1 MIKNILKMRLQ
12 NVIFLYLSARLLVSL
27 ALFSTWSIDY
37 GIFYST
43 AKALSEDKILYSD
56 MFTHKGPAYFYFIS
70 IFGNIFGWGDYLI
83 VLPYFFTIIYFLFS
97 NLFLLSNLDLKYK
110 VKVFF
115 YILFLGI
122 FSFQNA
128 NASLVY
134 FQCANIIF
142 SITFILKFFDSKK
155 LLYLLLSMIFISISI
170 FTRLDTISIFLSII
184 LSLIITNRLSFLNII
199 IIFLTPMM
207 IYFLFKF
214 TYDFSLKELYWN
226 VVYFNSEYLRNYSE
240 YPILSMFYRPN
251 HFLIICASG
260 LFFSFII
267 LISSIKFIR
276 FYKIFTDILRK
287 RKNFCFILLI
297 LISFFL
303 ILTWLYSRVEANHH
317 VIILQLSL
325 YFLCLSFLIIFLKF
339 NLTISRPVF
348 LIVFL
353 SFLFTYLNSSFFFL
367 KNVNC
372 LKNLS
377 CKNLVEKRDTI
388 LDIKNYKKVFIL
400 DSTGYEYILANTKP
414 EISINN
420 WFLLWQEAKGLENLS
435 AFKKSQSK
443 LKENKEITFWIKTAQ
458 LENFKKKVRKDYN
471 KEIIKVINQGYYT
484 KLIIRPI

>member
-1 MIKNILKMRLQ
+1 
-12 NVIFLYLSARLLVSL
+12 
-27 ALFSTWSIDY
+27 
-37 GIFYST
+37 
-43 AKALSEDKILYSD
+43 

-110 VKVFF
+110 VKVFFF

-287 RKNFCFILLI
+287 RKNFLFYSFNFKFIF
-297 LISFFL
+297 S
-303 ILTWLYSRVEANHH
+303 Y
-317 VIILQLSL
+317 
-325 YFLCLSFLIIFLKF
+325 F
-339 NLTISRPVF
+339 NLVI
-348 LIVFL
+348 
-353 SFLFTYLNSSFFFL
+353 
-367 KNVNC
+367 
-372 LKNLS
+372 
-377 CKNLVEKRDTI
+377 
-388 LDIKNYKKVFIL
+388 
-400 DSTGYEYILANTKP
+400 
-414 EISINN
+414 
-420 WFLLWQEAKGLENLS
+420 
-435 AFKKSQSK
+435 FKS
-443 LKENKEITFWIKTAQ
+443 
-458 LENFKKKVRKDYN
+458 
-471 KEIIKVINQGYYT
+471 
-484 KLIIRPI
+484 